1 MNESNSRIPDEI
13 ADDVLRVASELYA
26 KTQNSFSVS
35 DLQAAGQEVNIPPE
49 LIDQA
54 IEQVK
59 EQRRLEEE
67 KRLQAKQTK
76 RTLSIFGAG
85 LATIAALWGILS
97 YNSLNNSSQQ
107 VNAAWAQVENQ
118 LQRRADLIP
127 KLVNVTKAQAKQEQ
141 TIVKMLTD
149 AQNKYNQARTPN
161 EKLAASE
168 AVNVAIQGFNQY
180 ANQTSL
186 GSSQVFSNLQFT
198 LEGTENRIAF
208 ARKQYN
214 DAIQNYNQKVQSFP
228 NSIVAGLTGFQ
239 PKDFFKPTNTA
250 DPKIDL

>member
-1 MNESNSRIPDEI
+1 MNESNSRIPEEI

-35 DLQAAGQEVNIPPE
+35 DLQVAGQEVNIPPE

-76 RTLSIFGAG
+76 RTLSFVGAG
-85 LATIAALWGILS
+85 LATVAALWGILS

-107 VNAAWAQVENQ
+107 VDAAWAQVENQ

-141 TIVKMLTD
+141 TIIKMLTD

-161 EKLAASE
+161 EKLAASD
-168 AVNVAIQGFNQY
+168 AITVAIQQFS
-180 ANQTSL
+180 QTPL

-198 LEGTENRIAF
+198 LEGTENRIATE
-208 ARKQYN
+208 RKRYN
-214 DAIQNYNQKVQSFP
+214 DSIRIYNQKVQSFP

-239 PKDFFKPTNTA
+239 PKDFLKPTNTA

>member
-1 MNESNSRIPDEI
+1 MNESNSRIPEEI
-13 ADDVLRVASELYA
+13 ADDVFRVASELYA

-35 DLQAAGQEVNIPPE
+35 DLQTAGQEVNIPPE
-49 LIDQA
+49 LINQA

-67 KRLQAKQTK
+67 KRLQAKHTK
-76 RTLSIFGAG
+76 RTLSFVGAG
-85 LATIAALWGILS
+85 LATVAALWGILS

-107 VNAAWAQVENQ
+107 VDAAWAQVENQ

-141 TIVKMLTD
+141 TIVKILTD

-161 EKLAASE
+161 EKLAASDTIT
-168 AVNVAIQGFNQY
+168 VAIQKFNQ
-180 ANQTSL
+180 TPL

-198 LEGTENRIAF
+198 LEGTENRIATE
-208 ARKQYN
+208 RKRYN
-214 DAIQNYNQKVQSFP
+214 DAIRIYNHKVQSFP

-239 PKDFFKPTNTA
+239 PKDFLKPTNTE